1 MTTTTSL
8 ITLIVVAVIVL
19 AVTEPNRALP
29 AVSAMIL
36 AFLAPM
42 AAYAYGGVACVLTL
56 AAVVALAWISIKI
69 ADDDENRQERIR
81 DELRRMARG
90 EVVR

>member
-1 MTTTTSL
+1 MTTTTIL

-42 AAYAYGGVACVLTL
+42 AA
-56 AAVVALAWISIKI
+56 
-69 ADDDENRQERIR
+69 
-81 DELRRMARG
+81 
-90 EVVR
+90 

>member
-1 MTTTTSL
+1 M
-8 ITLIVVAVIVL
+8 
-19 AVTEPNRALP
+19 
-29 AVSAMIL
+29 
-36 AFLAPM
+36 
-42 AAYAYGGVACVLTL
+42 LTL